1 MIFFAKN
8 KTACIADIEIAAN
21 QICIFKTTI
30 FSSMTKIVDLK
41 TYRVKAVEQRGF
53 GPWKKRFGES
63 FDAQT
68 GLADL
73 SDQTL
78 FFLAQPGEPSSVAYY
93 EVIMGVLN
101 LGPAAKFHYL
111 DNREQMLVVDL
122 HLFLADQVRF
132 EMMRRLGWVR
142 GFEGLNY
149 GIIEL
154 IQKFEMLKDNFRLN
168 PPELVESRPD
178 FGEYAPLTAGDKEVF
193 IRRLLNQA
201 LDAFKKR
208 L

>member
-1 MIFFAKN
+1 
-8 KTACIADIEIAAN
+8 
-21 QICIFKTTI
+21 
-30 FSSMTKIVDLK
+30 MTKIVDLK

-154 IQKFEMLKDNFRLN
+154 IQKFEMLKDSFRLN
-168 PPELVESRPD
+168 PPKLAESRPD
-178 FGEYAPLTAGDKEVF
+178 FAEYAPLTAGDKEVF

>member
-1 MIFFAKN
+1 
-8 KTACIADIEIAAN
+8 
-21 QICIFKTTI
+21 
-30 FSSMTKIVDLK
+30 MTKIVDLQ

-68 GLADL
+68 RLANL

-78 FFLAQPGEPSSVAYY
+78 YFLAQPGEPSSVAYY
-93 EVIMGVLN
+93 EVSMGVLN

-111 DNREQMLVVDL
+111 GNMEQLLVVDL

-132 EMMRRLGWVR
+132 EMMRRLGWIR
-142 GFEGLNY
+142 DFEGLKY

-154 IQKFEMLKDNFRLN
+154 IQKFEELKDNFRLN
-168 PPELVESRPD
+168 PPILAESRPD
-178 FGEYAPLTAGDKEVF
+178 FAEYARLTSGDKEVF
-193 IRRLLNQA
+193 IRRMLNQA
-201 LDAFKKR
+201 LDTFKNR
-208 L
+208 I

>member
-1 MIFFAKN
+1 
-8 KTACIADIEIAAN
+8 
-21 QICIFKTTI
+21 
-30 FSSMTKIVDLK
+30 MTKIVDLQ
-41 TYRVKAVEQRGF
+41 TYRMKAVEQRGF

-93 EVIMGVLN
+93 EVIMGVLK

-111 DNREQMLVVDL
+111 GNMEQMLVVDL

-132 EMMRRLGWVR
+132 EMMRRLGWIKD
-142 GFEGLNY
+142 FEGLKY
-149 GIIEL
+149 SILEL
-154 IQKFEMLKDNFRLN
+154 VQKFDRAKEACRVNPPVLSTLN
-168 PPELVESRPD
+168 PDFAEYSR
-178 FGEYAPLTAGDKEVF
+178 LTFGDKEVF
-193 IRRLLNQA
+193 IRRMLSQA

>member
-1 MIFFAKN
+1 
-8 KTACIADIEIAAN
+8 
-21 QICIFKTTI
+21 
-30 FSSMTKIVDLK
+30 MTKIVDLQ

-78 FFLAQPGEPSSVAYY
+78 LFLAQPGEPSSVAYY

-111 DNREQMLVVDL
+111 GNMEQMLVVDL

-132 EMMRRLGWVR
+132 EMMRRLGWLED
-142 GFEGLNY
+142 FEGLKY
-149 GIIEL
+149 SLLEL
-154 IQKFEMLKDNFRLN
+154 IQKFDEIKEHCRLN
-168 PPELVESRPD
+168 PPVLATVTPEFAAYSR
-178 FGEYAPLTAGDKEVF
+178 LTFGDKEVF
-193 IRRLLNQA
+193 IRRMLNQA
-201 LDAFKKR
+201 LDAFKER

>member
-1 MIFFAKN
+1 
-8 KTACIADIEIAAN
+8 
-21 QICIFKTTI
+21 
-30 FSSMTKIVDLK
+30 MTKIVDLQ

-68 GLADL
+68 RVADL

-78 FFLAQPGEPSSVAYY
+78 YFLAQPGESSSVAYY

-101 LGPAAKFHYL
+101 LGSATKFHYL
-111 DNREQMLVVDL
+111 GNQEQMLVVDL
-122 HLFLADQVRF
+122 HLFLADQMRF
-132 EMMRRLGWVR
+132 EMMRRLGWIR
-142 GFEGLNY
+142 DFEGLKY

-154 IQKFEMLKDNFRLN
+154 IQKVEMLKDNFRLN
-168 PPELVESRPD
+168 PPVLAESRSD
-178 FGEYAPLTAGDKEVF
+178 YADYARLTAGDKEVY
-193 IRRLLNQA
+193 IRRMLNPA
-201 LDAFKKR
+201 LDTFKER

>member
-1 MIFFAKN
+1 
-8 KTACIADIEIAAN
+8 
-21 QICIFKTTI
+21 
-30 FSSMTKIVDLK
+30 MTKIVDLQ

-78 FFLAQPGEPSSVAYY
+78 LFLAQPGEPSSVAYY

-111 DNREQMLVVDL
+111 GNMEQMLVVDL

-132 EMMRRLGWVR
+132 EMMRRLGWIKN
-142 GFEGLNY
+142 FEGLKY

-154 IQKFEMLKDNFRLN
+154 IQKFGVLKDNFRLN
-168 PPELVESRPD
+168 PPVLEESRPD
-178 FGEYAPLTAGDKEVF
+178 FAEYARLTAGDKEVF
-193 IRRLLNQA
+193 IRRMLNQA